1 MPKQKQNLNTIYISE
16 RLHESLKPISHCTLT
31 TVVAP
36 MGYGKTTAINW
47 YLAERTKREELYLC
61 QKYEVRQQE
70 LDNAGPRP
78 MVLSSL
84 TDREHE
90 IVMLL
95 QQRLNNREIG
105 EKLFLSEGS
114 VKQYI
119 NQIYSKLHIRGDTRT
134 KRKQLLELLSSNN

>member
-1 MPKQKQNLNTIYISE
+1 MPKQKPNLNTIYISE

-61 QKYEVRQQE
+61 QKYEVRQKE
-70 LDNAGPRP
+70 LDNAG
-78 MVLSSL
+78 
-84 TDREHE
+84 REHE

-95 QQRLNNREIG
+95 QQRLSNREIG

-119 NQIYSKLHIRGDTRT
+119 NQIYSKLHIGGDTRT

>member
-1 MPKQKQNLNTIYISE
+1 
-16 RLHESLKPISHCTLT
+16 
-31 TVVAP
+31 

-61 QKYEVRQQE
+61 QKYEVRQKE

-95 QQRLNNREIG
+95 QQRLSNREIG

>member
-1 MPKQKQNLNTIYISE
+1 
-16 RLHESLKPISHCTLT
+16 
-31 TVVAP
+31 

-61 QKYEVRQQE
+61 QKYEVRQKE

-95 QQRLNNREIG
+95 QQRLSNREIG

-119 NQIYSKLHIRGDTRT
+119 NQIYSKLHIGGDTRT